1 MRTRFSKLISCV
13 GAVALVLAVVPWAAA
28 ECGLPNKPVKTMS
41 WHPELQTFNPALVP
55 AAFQATTAPSI
66 VGMWHV
72 ELKAKTQDGKAIPVP
87 GGVVIDNSVVVW
99 HSDGT
104 EIMNSSR
111 SAQDGNFCLGVWKQ
125 TGAMTY
131 KLNHIPWQGN
141 VFDPNAPAGAIG
153 PPQGGAQIIEF
164 VTLSPTGNFYYG
176 SFTLTAYDTQGNVV
190 TTFTG
195 SLSGSRITTETPFRN
210 LM

>member
-1 MRTRFSKLISCV
+1 MRTRFSRLMSCV
-13 GAVALVLAVVPWAAA
+13 AAVALVLAVVPWAAA
-28 ECGLPNKPVKTMS
+28 ECGLPNSPIKTMS
-41 WHPELQTFNPALVP
+41 WHPELQATSPALLR
-55 AAFQATTAPSI
+55 AAFEGTAEPSI

-72 ELKAKTQDGKAIPVP
+72 EFKAKTQNGQAIPVP

-141 VFDPNAPAGAIG
+141 VYDPSAPAGAIG
-153 PPQGGAQIIEF
+153 APEGGAQIIEY
-164 VTLSPTGNFYYG
+164 VTLSPTGNYYFG
-176 SFTLTAYDTQGNVV
+176 SFTLTAYDTQGNVT

-195 SLSGSRITTETPFRN
+195 ALSASRITTETPFRD